1 MFNLINLFMPIIN
14 RLFNKFTPVGII
26 NFIVGATM
34 LSLGFSDDMVKWGVE
49 QDYSPII
56 KMVAELT
63 NHPVALVITGLFMVS
78 IGGFYIWRYDYEIK
92 NLQRLENKVKELNL
106 IKNINILQR
115 EIQDDIDKSNAK

>member
-1 MFNLINLFMPIIN
+1 MINLITIFMPIIN

-26 NFIVGATM
+26 NFIVGAIM

-78 IGGFYIWRYDYEIK
+78 IGGFYIWRHDYEIK
-92 NLQRLENKVKELNL
+92 NLQHLENKVKELNL

-115 EIQDDIDKSNAK
+115 EIQDDIDKSNTK

>member
-1 MFNLINLFMPIIN
+1 MPIIN

-26 NFIVGATM
+26 NFIVGVLM

-78 IGGFYIWRYDYEIK
+78 IGGFYIWRHDYEIK
-92 NLQRLENKVKELNL
+92 NLQHLENKLKELTL
-106 IKNINILQR
+106 IKNINTLKR
-115 EIQDDIDKSNAK
+115 EIQDDIDKNNKK